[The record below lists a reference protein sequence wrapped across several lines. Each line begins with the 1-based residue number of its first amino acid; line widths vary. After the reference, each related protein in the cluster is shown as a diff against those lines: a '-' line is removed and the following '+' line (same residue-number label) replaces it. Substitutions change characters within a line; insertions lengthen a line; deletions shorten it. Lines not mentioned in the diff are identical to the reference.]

1 MPVEDI
7 LALEASLLNLAITCY
22 PQQLEY
28 VDDVFKF
35 CADTMETRKE
45 DYSKT
50 TCVKQILRLLSTP
63 LESYKNILTV
73 LSLKNYYGVVKY
85 LNYSNR

>member
-35 CADTMETRKE
+35 CADTMETRK
-45 DYSKT
+45 
-50 TCVKQILRLLSTP
+50 
-63 LESYKNILTV
+63 
-73 LSLKNYYGVVKY
+73 YG
-85 LNYSNR
+85 